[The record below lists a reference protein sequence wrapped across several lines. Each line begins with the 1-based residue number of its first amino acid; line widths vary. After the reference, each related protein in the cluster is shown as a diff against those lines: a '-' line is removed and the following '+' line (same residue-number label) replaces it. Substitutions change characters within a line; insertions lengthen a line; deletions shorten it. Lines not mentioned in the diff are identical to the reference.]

1 MIKRKAN
8 TRWILKN
15 HSLQVCLVI
24 VSFRVWNRKIMY
36 MYCIT
41 LKPCLEF
48 NGGRRSSGGL
58 RWNEDGEVDVNSQ
71 LHWLGFG
78 NKNACFY
85 G

>member
-1 MIKRKAN
+1 MLQGSKIY
-8 TRWILKN
+8 
-15 HSLQVCLVI
+15 SLQVYLVM

-48 NGGRRSSGGL
+48 NGGRSSGGL
-58 RWNEDGEVDVNSQ
+58 RWNEDGEVDVHSL

-78 NKNACFY
+78 NKKACFY